1 MNCPNCGEEINL
13 NDDKNNEKNNKNNDW
28 SKYIGLILIFILVIL
43 GLIYFSSVFLTGL
56 EGL

>member
-13 NDDKNNEKNNKNNDW
+13 NNDKNNEQNDKNNW
-28 SKYIGLILIFILVIL
+28 SKYIGLILIFILVTL
-43 GLIYFSSVFLTGL
+43 SLIYFSSVFLTSL